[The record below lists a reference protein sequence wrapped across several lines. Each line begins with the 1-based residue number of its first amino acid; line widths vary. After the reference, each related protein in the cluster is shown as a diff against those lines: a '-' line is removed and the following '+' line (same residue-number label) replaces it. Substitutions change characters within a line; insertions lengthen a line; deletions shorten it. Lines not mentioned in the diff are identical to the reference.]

1 MSNKKSSFKEYYSED
16 KVANE
21 DDGLIVEDSNGIE
34 LGKIDTLGLTVLETE
49 EQQPQQPQ
57 QIVITEEDMNR
68 VLGKQKEES
77 TRLLES
83 VVETNKSI
91 VESISTVV
99 ANSNASN
106 KKLVGVIEQLSE
118 RLNTLEDRLDSVKL
132 LESKIDS
139 IKNMTIPTP
148 IVNLTI
154 PSKRIKKEVHR
165 DDKGFITHV
174 TEEIILDDPEDQ
186 GQGPK
191 E

>member
-1 MSNKKSSFKEYYSED
+1 MSNKKFSEYYDKD
-16 KVANE
+16 KVA
-21 DDGLIVEDSNGIE
+21 DGAVADVII
-34 LGKIDTLGLTVLETE
+34 E
-49 EQQPQQPQ
+49 EQEVEEIDIPNMTIIESDEPKQV
-57 QIVITEEDMNR
+57 VITEEDMKH
-68 VLGKQKEES
+68 VLTEQKEEAA
-77 TRLLES
+77 RLLES

-91 VESISTVV
+91 VESIATVV

-106 KKLVGVIEQLSE
+106 KQLVSVIDKLAE
-118 RLNTLEDRLDSVKL
+118 RLGTLEDRLDSVKL

-186 GQGPK
+186 GPEPK

>member
-1 MSNKKSSFKEYYSED
+1 MSNKKASFKDNYIEAQIA
-16 KVANE
+16 KE
-21 DDGLIVEDSNGIE
+21 DDDLIVEVSVDEIE
-34 LGKIDTLGLTVLETE
+34 IEQVDVPNISVLETE
-49 EQQPQQPQ
+49 ERPQQV
-57 QIVITEEDMNR
+57 VITEEAMQH
-68 VLGKQKEES
+68 VLKEQKEES
-77 TRLLES
+77 VRLLET
-83 VVETNKSI
+83 VVETNKNI
-91 VESISTVV
+91 VESIATVV

-106 KKLVGVIEQLSE
+106 TQLINVIEQLSE

-139 IKNMTIPTP
+139 IKDMKIPAP

-174 TEEIILDDPEDQ
+174 TEEMILDDPEDQ